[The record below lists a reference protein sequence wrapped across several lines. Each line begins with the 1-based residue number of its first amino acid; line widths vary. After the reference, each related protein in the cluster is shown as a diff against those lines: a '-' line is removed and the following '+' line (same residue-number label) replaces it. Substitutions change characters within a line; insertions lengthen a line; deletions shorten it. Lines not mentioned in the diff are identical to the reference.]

1 MRIHV
6 RHIGM
11 VGALLALLPAWAAAQ
26 QGGSVEGRVRD
37 GGTKQVVPNV
47 AVTIVGTRLGTI
59 STDNG
64 SFRINGIPAGRVT
77 VRAQR
82 IGYSPK
88 DTSVDVAEG
97 RTTGIEF
104 VLSARAAQITETIVT
119 AAGTSEQKRETG
131 ASVATIAV
139 DSMNKAPINN
149 FSDVLSARTAG
160 VTVQAAGG
168 TAGTGSRIRIRG
180 ANSISL
186 SNDPLIIV
194 DGVRLNNNANSMSI
208 GVGGQSPSRF
218 DDINPEDIADI
229 QVIKGP
235 AAAALYGT
243 AAANGVIQITTK
255 RGEAG
260 KTRWTAYATYGP
272 EKNYTD
278 FPSNFRAFGT
288 TPADSLGNTRS
299 VRCTTISQAAGLCT
313 LDSIQSFNPLVAHS
327 PFITGYRNEY
337 GLSAS
342 GGSAAATY
350 FLSGDYYRE
359 QGVYDPNA
367 LRRYNLRAN
376 VGAQLNPKFNIQANS
391 HYLHSRVAFPQN
403 DNNLEGLVSG
413 GLLGASADNSNDG
426 YFFVS
431 PDKLFALNTNQDIE
445 RFTGGVTANYQPLNW
460 LSAVFTAGIDYTNRY
475 DQFLVVPGIFT
486 PDDGDPDAAV
496 GERASNPFNIWDY
509 TTNASATGT
518 FQLTQNLTSKTH
530 VGLAWERSYTHG
542 TDAFGEQLTIG
553 TKSLNGAN
561 ALFAVDESSADII
574 TIGGYAL
581 EELGW
586 KDRVFVSGGVRT
598 DRNSAFGVDEGWVAY
613 PTVNLSWVLGEEPF
627 FPKQNIVSSI
637 RLRTAYG
644 ESGQHPNF
652 RDAVTFFSPLAVTL
666 NSTTEAGLQIGGT
679 GNILLK
685 PELSKEFE
693 IGADLGF
700 FNEHLNAE
708 YTYYHKSTQQ
718 ALVSQRLAPSLG
730 VSNSR
735 FVNLGQVLNTGHE
748 LSLNSTVYQSNPV
761 TVNLT
766 VSGSTNKNKVVNL
779 GNGIAP
785 IIFGLGANTQRFQNG
800 YPLGGYWQQ
809 PILGFK
815 DANGDGII
823 SPDEVQ
829 VGDTATYLGS
839 PFPTRELSFSPQIT
853 FFKYFRVGGLLDY
866 RGGYKLYNGT
876 EDFRCSA
883 IGNCNAIN
891 NPHASLADQAAAVAD
906 VSDATVAGYIEDAT
920 FWKLRELSLTLIAP
934 RGISSKTGFSN
945 LSLTVAGR
953 NLATWTKYKGLDPE
967 LNGNAQSNFNQFDFL
982 TQPPIRYWTFRIDMT
997 R

>member
-11 VGALLALLPAWAAAQ
+11 VGALLALLPAWAGAQ
-26 QGGSVEGRVRD
+26 QGGAVEGRVLD
-37 GGTKQVVPNV
+37 AGSKQLVPNV

-59 STDNG
+59 SSDNG
-64 SFRINGIPAGRVT
+64 HFRVTGITPGHVT

-82 IGYSPK
+82 IGYTPK
-88 DTSVDVAEG
+88 DTAVDVAEG
-97 RTTGIEF
+97 KTVAIDF
-104 VLSARAAQITETIVT
+104 VMTARAAQITETIIT
-119 AAGTSEQKRETG
+119 AAGTSEQKRATG

-149 FSDVLSARTAG
+149 FSEVLSARTAG
-160 VTVQAAGG
+160 VTVEAAGG

-180 ANSISL
+180 SNSISL
-186 SNDPLIIV
+186 SNDPLIII
-194 DGVRLNNNANSMSI
+194 DGIRLNNSANSTTI
-208 GVGGQSPSRF
+208 GVGGQQPSRF

-255 RGEAG
+255 RGQAG
-260 KTRWTAYATYGP
+260 KTRWSAYAAYGP
-272 EKNYTD
+272 EKNYAT
-278 FPSNFRAFGT
+278 FPSNFLAFGT
-288 TPADSLGNTRS
+288 LNDGSGDLVQCDIIGQADGS
-299 VRCTTISQAAGLCT
+299 CT
-313 LDSIQSFNPLVAHS
+313 LDSIASFNPLVAHS
-327 PFITGYRNEY
+327 PFITGYREQY
-337 GLSAS
+337 GLTAS

-359 QGVYDPNA
+359 QGVYDPNI

-376 VGAQLNPKFNIQANS
+376 VGAQLSPKFNIQANS
-391 HYLHSRVAFPQN
+391 HYLHSKVGFPQN
-403 DNNLEGLVSG
+403 DNNEEGVISG
-413 GLLGASADNSNDG
+413 GLLGSAQDNSEQG

-431 PDKLFALNTNQDIE
+431 PDKLFQLNTQQDIE

-460 LSAVFTAGIDYTNRY
+460 LSAVFTAGLDYTNRY
-475 DQFLVVPGIFT
+475 DQFLVQPGIFA
-486 PDDGDPDAAV
+486 DNEDPDAAI
-496 GERASNPFNIWDY
+496 GERSSNPYNIWDY

-518 FQLTQNLTSKTH
+518 FQLTQNIQSKTNAG
-530 VGLAWERSYTHG
+530 VAWERSYLHG
-542 TDAFGEQLTIG
+542 TQAFGEQLTPG
-553 TKSLNGAN
+553 TRSLNGAN
-561 ALFAVDESSADII
+561 ALFAVTEQSTDII

-581 EELGW
+581 EELAW
-586 KDRVFVSGGVRT
+586 KDRLFLSGGVRT
-598 DRNSAFGVDEGWVAY
+598 DRNSAFGIDEGWVAY
-613 PTVNLSWVLGEEPF
+613 PTVNLSWVIGEEPF
-627 FPKQNIVSSI
+627 FPKQNIVSSL
-637 RLRTAYG
+637 RLRTAFG

-652 RDAVTFFSPLAVTL
+652 RDGVTFFNPLAVTV
-666 NSTTEAGLQIGGT
+666 NGSTVPGVTIGGT
-679 GNILLK
+679 GNVTLQ

-693 IGADLGF
+693 IGADVGF

-708 YTYYHKSTQQ
+708 YTYYHKATDQ
-718 ALVSQRLAPSLG
+718 ALVSQRLPPSLG

-748 LSLNSTVYQSNPV
+748 LSLNSTLYQSDPLSF
-761 TVNLT
+761 NLT
-766 VSGSTNKNKVVNL
+766 VSASTNNNKVVNL

-785 IIFGLGANTQRFQNG
+785 IHFGLGGDTQRFQNG
-800 YPLGGYWQQ
+800 YPLGGYWQL

-823 SPDEVQ
+823 APDEVQ
-829 VGDTATYLGS
+829 VGDTATFLGS
-839 PFPTRELSFSPQIT
+839 PFPTREVSISPQIT

-876 EDFRCSA
+876 EDFRCA
-883 IGNCNAIN
+883 AFENCNAIN
-891 NPHASLADQAAAVAD
+891 NPHAPLADQAAAVAD
-906 VSDATVAGYIEDAT
+906 VENGTVAGYIQDAT

-934 RGISSKTGFSN
+934 RQLTAKTGFSN
-945 LSLTVAGR
+945 LSLTIAGR

-967 LNGNAQSNFNQFDFL
+967 LNGGAQSNFNQFDFL
-982 TQPPIRYWTFRIDMT
+982 TQPPVRYWTFRVDMT